1 VSLGLNVDE
10 EAETSEEKAAEDAA
24 APAETAGESAMEE
37 VD

>member
-10 EAETSEEKAAEDAA
+10 EAETAEEKAEEEGTAAE
-24 APAETAGESAMEE
+24 PTGESAMEE

>member
-10 EAETSEEKAAEDAA
+10 DVETEAEAAGESTTT
-24 APAETAGESAMEE
+24 EVAGESAMEE